1 MTNIGLSNLKIIM
14 QKILKTKTIDLRCIS
29 IIQIPLQNKKTEILI
44 ELILFDNFIKYAHN
58 SSIIQ

>member
-44 ELILFDNFIKYAHN
+44 ELILFDNFIKFEHN